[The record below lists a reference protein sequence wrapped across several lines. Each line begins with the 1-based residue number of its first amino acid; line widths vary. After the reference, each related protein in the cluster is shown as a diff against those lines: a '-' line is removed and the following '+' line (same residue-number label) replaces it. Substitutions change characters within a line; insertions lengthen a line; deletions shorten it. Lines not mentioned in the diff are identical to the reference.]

1 MNSFFKHNY
10 IMIRLIN
17 LTFILLVFNLSLLG
31 QENLYDCDKSRTFA
45 DYLYNTGQYELSLH
59 ELERI
64 SYFCSFDSASQL
76 MMLKS
81 YRKLKYF
88 EKEELFFASQKNPLL
103 SNLSLEYRDEYV
115 RMLMEKQN
123 YHAVKQ
129 LITDGFD
136 FSQTP
141 EHQLGTALLLQNWE
155 EAYKLSLES
164 KPENSYKL
172 TGLQGIAVR
181 SYSSKRKSPALAAI
195 MSAILPGAGKAY
207 CGYWGDGVISF
218 LFSASTTFFA
228 IRGFEKYGTQSVYPW
243 IVGGLA
249 FSYYSSNIY
258 GGAASAKRYNS
269 NLDHSFIHETEKILY
284 SDY

>member
-1 MNSFFKHNY
+1 
-10 IMIRLIN
+10 
-17 LTFILLVFNLSLLG
+17 
-31 QENLYDCDKSRTFA
+31 
-45 DYLYNTGQYELSLH
+45 
-59 ELERI
+59 
-64 SYFCSFDSASQL
+64 

-155 EAYKLSLES
+155 ESL
-164 KPENSYKL
+164 
-172 TGLQGIAVR
+172 
-181 SYSSKRKSPALAAI
+181 
-195 MSAILPGAGKAY
+195 
-207 CGYWGDGVISF
+207 
-218 LFSASTTFFA
+218 
-228 IRGFEKYGTQSVYPW
+228 
-243 IVGGLA
+243 
-249 FSYYSSNIY
+249 
-258 GGAASAKRYNS
+258 
-269 NLDHSFIHETEKILY
+269 
-284 SDY
+284 